1 MNIQQALSAVVA
13 RQDLSQEDARQT
25 LASIMRGE
33 GTTAQIGGLLVGLRM
48 KGETVEEIAGFV
60 AAMRDAATRCPVDVP
75 VVDIVGTGGDHAG
88 TFNISTTT
96 AFVVAGA
103 GGHVAKHG
111 NRGVSSRS
119 GAADVLAELGVVLDL
134 TPDQVAACV
143 HKAGVGFL
151 FAQAFH
157 PAMKYVAPVRREMGL
172 RTIFNLLGPL
182 TNPAGTKRLVVG
194 VFGQEWCVPLAQALG
209 RLGTE
214 KAWVVHGSDGLDE
227 ITTTGKTHVAEW
239 DGQGVREFEI
249 DPTAHGLA
257 LARPEDLLGG
267 EPVENAGI
275 TRAILAGTA
284 GPKADIVLLNAAA
297 ALVVAGKADT
307 LDAGLSMARESIR
320 SGAAGKALAALVA
333 TSKETSA

>member
-134 TPDQVAACV
+134 TPDQVAVCV

-249 DPTAHGLA
+249 DPVAHGLA

-275 TRAILAGTA
+275 TRAILAGTP

-297 ALVVAGKADT
+297 ALVVAGKAGT

>member
-227 ITTTGKTHVAEW
+227 ITTTGRTHVAEW